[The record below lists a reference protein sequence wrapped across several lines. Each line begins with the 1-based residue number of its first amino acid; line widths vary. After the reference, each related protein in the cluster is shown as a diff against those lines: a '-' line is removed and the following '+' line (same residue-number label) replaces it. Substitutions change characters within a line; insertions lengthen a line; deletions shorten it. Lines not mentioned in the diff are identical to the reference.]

1 MRIRTPFVIGLALCV
16 VAAILMLTD
25 VVSTEVGIVLGTLG
39 VLTIGTAA
47 RPRATKTRENETR

>member
-16 VAAILMLTD
+16 VAALLMLTD
-25 VVSTEVGIVLGTLG
+25 VISTAAGIVLGTLG

-47 RPRATKTRENETR
+47 RPRTSRTRENETR